1 MKSRIFYGWYVSL
14 ACAFILA
21 MTVGLPLY
29 AMPYFYDYYIEDF
42 GWNRA
47 QTTGGIAFATIVI
60 LPIGGLL
67 IHRFSPRRA
76 IIFGGVVFAL
86 ALNCFGMMG
95 GSLVFYYLIWCVL
108 RTGNLFSG
116 PIPNQVILSQWFY
129 RKRGTAM
136 GLAYFGLGIG
146 GAISQKFVALP
157 LIVRFGWQTAIKI
170 MGGLLLLIIPVLLWL
185 VRDHPSSKGLHAD
198 GEEAPPEETQGKSLQ
213 FSDLLRRK
221 AFWLLMLGGAFT
233 IGANGFVDQH
243 TKLLFRDAGLTAALV
258 ADTTFVKLVSSLGGR
273 ILIGWLA
280 DRLPKKYVMVAT
292 YLLIALPIPLLYFVD
307 RPTIPFWFAA
317 LFGFA
322 LGAVFMLIPLM
333 GAELFGTNS
342 LARVMGIILPVY
354 TISQTGFPALLGYLH
369 DRMGTYDVGLVMVFA
384 LAMAGAAAI
393 AMLPARPPARA
404 GA

>member
-342 LARVMGIILPVY
+342 LARVMGIILPVH

>member
-1 MKSRIFYGWYVSL
+1 MKPRIFHGWRISL
-14 ACAFILA
+14 SCGFILA

-67 IHRFSPRRA
+67 IHRFSPRKA
-76 IIFGGVVFAL
+76 IIFGALTFAL
-86 ALNCFGMMG
+86 ALNCFGVMG
-95 GSLVFYYLIWCVL
+95 GNLVFYYLIWCIL
-108 RTGNLFSG
+108 RTGNIFSG
-116 PIPNQVILSQWFY
+116 PIPNQVILSQWFH

-170 MGGLLLLIIPVLLWL
+170 MGGLLLSVIPVLLWI
-185 VRDHPSSKGLHAD
+185 VRDHPSSKGLQPD
-198 GEEAPPEETQGKSLQ
+198 GEDAPPPEIQGESLE
-213 FSDLLRRK
+213 FSELLRRGS
-221 AFWLLMLGGAFT
+221 FWLLMLGAAFT

-243 TKLLFRDAGLTAALV
+243 TKLLFRDAGLTAAIV
-258 ADTTFVKLVSSLGGR
+258 ADTTFVKLISSLGGR
-273 ILIGWLA
+273 LLIGWLA
-280 DRLPKKYVMVAT
+280 DRLSKKYVMVAT
-292 YLLIALPIPLLYFVD
+292 YVLIAIPIPLLYIVD
-307 RPTIPFWFAA
+307 RPTVPFWFAA

-333 GAELFGTNS
+333 AAELFGTNS

-354 TISQTGFPALLGYLH
+354 TIAQTGFPALLGHLH
-369 DRMGTYDVGLVMVFA
+369 DRMGSYDVGLALVFS
-384 LAMAGAAAI
+384 LAIAGAGAI
-393 AMLPARPPARA
+393 ALLPARRH
-404 GA
+404 